1 MTLAPFTS
9 RQRRGGGQAALA
21 PAYRWDPYREMDDIN
36 TRFSQLIRSFFGD
49 TWGPPGA
56 GRSSPLAP
64 PVDIEETDDA
74 YIVDIDLPNVNP
86 EDITLE
92 MRGEELR
99 ISGEHPQRDRS
110 GVVRRQ
116 NRPMGDFE
124 YVVDLPSD
132 IDPNRVEATYE
143 NGVLRVTVGKTQE
156 AQPRRIKIRAS
167 GGQQR
172 IGQGEGQQAAQPS
185 EKGVGQPG
193 TERPGTQSAW
203 QPA

>member
-1 MTLAPFTS
+1 VPGLARS
-9 RQRRGGGQAALA
+9 
-21 PAYRWDPYREMDDIN
+21 
-36 TRFSQLIRSFFGD
+36 SQ
-49 TWGPPGA
+49 P
-56 GRSSPLAP
+56 SPLAP

-86 EDITLE
+86 EDVTLE

-143 NGVLRVTVGKTQE
+143 NGVLRITVGKTQE
-156 AQPRRIKIRAS
+156 AQPRRIEIRAS

-172 IGQGEGQQAAQPS
+172 IGQARDSRPPSPARRAWDSRAPRSRARNARGSRPEPGRFGGGAA
-185 EKGVGQPG
+185 GVAARLRATAGPELS
-193 TERPGTQSAW
+193 TAHARARYRNTHRDS
-203 QPA
+203 